1 LKALRYK
8 TGKKKLKLNEPDEFQ
23 SLTQKAM
30 DYIKE
35 NSKQAY
41 IVLGA
46 IAVVVVAVVLF
57 GIWKD
62 TDRKN
67 AMYQEAEALR
77 YYDIN
82 SAVPG
87 GKPMGSL
94 DRYKKSKELFE
105 QIVKSHGG
113 AAADIARYYE
123 ANSEMEMGNVDPAIA
138 GYTEVISKS
147 ASNQVLVSLA
157 TMRLA
162 EAYVAKGDKQ
172 KAIDTLHNMIK
183 AEKGYMKD
191 AALYMVAKVYESNGS
206 AEDAKRAYEKLVKD
220 YPDSP
225 YTRELMPAQAAA
237 QPATMTPVA
246 QGTETTQPTKPA
258 AAQPAQPLKPV
269 QPAPAQKK

>member
-1 LKALRYK
+1 MKALRYK

-35 NSKQAY
+35 NTKQAY

-46 IAVVVVAVVLF
+46 IAVIVVAVVLF
-57 GIWKD
+57 GIWRD

-67 AMYQEAEALR
+67 AMYKEAEALR

-87 GKPMGSL
+87 DKPMSSI
-94 DRYKKSKELFE
+94 DRYKKAKELFE

-113 AAADIARYYE
+113 SAADIARYYE

-138 GYTEVISKS
+138 GYTEVIAKS
-147 ASNQVLVSLA
+147 GNNQVLVSLA

-162 EAYVAKGDKQ
+162 EAYAAKGDKQ
-172 KAIDTLHNMIK
+172 KAIDTLHNELK
-183 AEKGYMKD
+183 AEKGYLKD
-191 AALYMVAKVYESNGS
+191 AALYQLAKLYESEGRT
-206 AEDAKRAYEKLVKD
+206 ADVKVAQEKLVKD
-220 YPDSP
+220 FPESP
-225 YTRELMPAQAAA
+225 YTRELMPAQAAT
-237 QPATMTPVA
+237 PMPVA
-246 QGTETTQPTKPA
+246 QGTVTTQPTTPA
-258 AAQPAQPLKPV
+258 PATQPVQPA

>member
-1 LKALRYK
+1 MKALRYK

-23 SLTQKAM
+23 SLTQKVM

-35 NSKQAY
+35 NTKQAY

-46 IAVVVVAVVLF
+46 IAVVVVAIVLF

-67 AMYQEAEALR
+67 AMYQEAEALK

-94 DRYKKSKELFE
+94 DRYKKAKELFD

-113 AAADIARYYE
+113 AAADIARYYK
-123 ANSEMEMGNVDPAIA
+123 ANSEMEMGDVEPAIA
-138 GYTEVISKS
+138 GYAEVIAKS
-147 ASNQVLVSLA
+147 GKNPVLVSLA

-162 EAYVAKGDKQ
+162 EAYLAKGDKQ
-172 KAIDTLHNMIK
+172 KAIDTFHNQIK
-183 AEKGYMKD
+183 AENGYMKD
-191 AALYMVAKVYESNGS
+191 AALYMVAKVYESTGS
-206 AEDAKRAYEKLVKD
+206 ADDAKRAYEKLIKD

-225 YTRELMPAQAAA
+225 YTKELLAAQAPQAA
-237 QPATMTPVA
+237 QMAPIA
-246 QGTETTQPTKPA
+246 QGTVTTQPTKPA
-258 AAQPAQPLKPV
+258 PASQPVKPA